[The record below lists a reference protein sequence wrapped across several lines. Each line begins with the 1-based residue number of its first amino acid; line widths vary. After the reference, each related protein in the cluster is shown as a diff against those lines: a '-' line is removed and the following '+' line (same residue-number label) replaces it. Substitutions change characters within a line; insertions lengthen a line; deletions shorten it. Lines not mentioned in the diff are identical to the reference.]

1 MLNLQRMQHKL
12 PLRTLR
18 RPYMTFLR
26 IWESVSEN
34 ANATAM
40 ILEVA
45 TDPLGADA
53 SSYALRHEGGMYDEK
68 CYRQ

>member
-1 MLNLQRMQHKL
+1 
-12 PLRTLR
+12 
-18 RPYMTFLR
+18 MTFLR